1 MCSRSNLTAQACAVL
16 LGNEVG
22 ATMDVQDLLG
32 LLYLA
37 DRQSWLDS
45 GMKVTEGEW
54 TLTSKGPIVALS
66 QESFPTGCGVEWVG
80 HQVVL
85 KELPGDGWLSD
96 YTDEL
101 LCSIRDRKSTVR
113 ADLQSLPENKLKK
126 GSFDPLTLLVVT
138 DSPSNA
144 DQVLAQ
150 VSALGPNLEPLAV
163 INLDRR
169 VLHGDG
175 TEQWVYD
182 GFEFERTL
190 SEREVY
196 DLVSEVLDLSEGD
209 LPSGDRFIVF
219 AEVVSSVNYWG
230 EYDEWVE
237 DFALL
242 SFPKDNT

>member
-1 MCSRSNLTAQACAVL
+1 MCSKSNLTAQACAVL

-22 ATMDVQDLLG
+22 ATMNAQDLLG

-37 DRQSWLDS
+37 DRQSWLES

-54 TLTSKGPIVALS
+54 AITPRGPIVALS

-80 HQVVL
+80 DQVVL
-85 KELPGDGWLSD
+85 KGLPGDGWLSD
-96 YTDEL
+96 YTEEVL
-101 LCSIRDRKSTVR
+101 RSIRDRKST
-113 ADLQSLPENKLKK
+113 AQAELQGLPENKLRG
-126 GSFDPLTLLVVT
+126 GSLDPIMLLVVT
-138 DSPSNA
+138 ERPSNA
-144 DQVLAQ
+144 DQVLAK
-150 VSALGPNLEPLAV
+150 VSALPPELKPLAV

-175 TEQWVYD
+175 KEQWIYD
-182 GFEFERTL
+182 GFEFERVL
-190 SEREVY
+190 SDREGY
-196 DLVSEVLDLSEGD
+196 DLISEVLDLSEGD

-237 DFALL
+237 DFAFVSL
-242 SFPKDNT
+242 PKDDT